1 MQVIRKKLMAH
12 MLAGVSVFAFPG
24 GVFGSEEESILQV
37 SSDEEGAPQNQ
48 QTLRSEPSG
57 KAPQDAEIEEEEEEK
72 DFEED
77 QDQQEPSKLPSMAL
91 SQEPDWFPWEEKDQ
105 KNPYVKWLP
114 QRPQREHSL
123 DQETSADQE
132 KGHSEKYLVKT
143 ESSSEGSDTF
153 PNQECEQVTH
163 GKKQIRTH
171 PRNLL
176 SDSPSSDGE
185 DEVKSGL
192 HSLQSDSTS
201 KVSSTRSQ
209 KERKIKKNPNE
220 PEFFL
225 ETNVQLEE
233 RKQRPSSP
241 MQQTDQNEYVLS
253 QSSSNRKKLDISLNL
268 STNPLTSSAHNTER
282 KVRQKEE
289 VNRKAGFLQ
298 RAQRSMHSSQVS
310 SHSRSLKPSDSSW
323 KQKDVGGIPHQSPLT
338 KEESA
343 QVRKNEK
350 KTSPTKKEAW

>member
-24 GVFGSEEESILQV
+24 GVFGSDEESILQV
-37 SSDEEGAPQNQ
+37 SSDEGGAPQNQ

-57 KAPQDAEIEEEEEEK
+57 KVPQDAEIEEEEEEK

-77 QDQQEPSKLPSMAL
+77 QDQQEPSKLLPMVL
-91 SQEPDWFPWEEKDQ
+91 SQEPDWFPWEEKDR
-105 KNPYVKWLP
+105 KNPYVKWLS

-123 DQETSADQE
+123 DRETSAD
-132 KGHSEKYLVKT
+132 HSEKNLVET

-153 PNQECEQVTH
+153 PNQEREQVTH
-163 GKKQIRTH
+163 VKKQVRTH

-176 SDSPSSDGE
+176 SDSLSSDGG
-185 DEVKSGL
+185 DEVESG
-192 HSLQSDSTS
+192 SLPSDSTS
-201 KVSSTRSQ
+201 KVSSTQSQ
-209 KERKIKKNPNE
+209 KKRKIRQNPNE
-220 PEFFL
+220 PEFFSG
-225 ETNVQLEE
+225 TNVQPK

-241 MQQTDQNEYVLS
+241 MQQTNQNEDVLS
-253 QSSSNRKKLDISLNL
+253 QSSPNRKKHDIPSNLNAN
-268 STNPLTSSAHNTER
+268 SLTSSAHNTER
-282 KVRQKEE
+282 KTRQKEE
-289 VNRKAGFLQ
+289 VDRKAGFLQ

-323 KQKDVGGIPHQSPLT
+323 KQKDVGGTPHQSPLT